1 MDFHERLQAILDSK
15 NLKQVSL
22 AELTGLSSAQVNHL
36 VSGRTKDPK
45 LETVVKIA
53 NALDISLDYLAGRR
67 EDPAPRLT
75 RDEAV
80 LISDYRDCTP
90 ERQRKAAD
98 AVRDQRVLSQGQEG
112 SGELFKS
119 AEVDL
124 YRRSAAGER
133 VADAEV
139 QSAIEEDI
147 RRVAAMGDR
156 ERVEY
161 EAWKNREM
169 ARLAGG
175 EKEEGAA

>member
-1 MDFHERLQAILDSK
+1 MVYMDFHERLQAILDSK

-90 ERQRKAAD
+90 ERQRKAAE
-98 AVRDQRVLSQGQEG
+98 AVRDQRVLSQGQE
-112 SGELFKS
+112 
-119 AEVDL
+119 
-124 YRRSAAGER
+124 AAGESS
-133 VADAEV
+133 DDEQPESMNMLDFLM
-139 QSAIEEDI
+139 QSAS
-147 RRVAAMGDR
+147 
-156 ERVEY
+156 
-161 EAWKNREM
+161 KN
-169 ARLAGG
+169 G
-175 EKEEGAA
+175 EEGAA